1 MAAVHGNG
9 FCTSASLAV
18 KTIVTNV
25 LRVAAVD
32 TVGDALVFLGK
43 LSVMAGCG
51 AIALLMSSLTYYTDP
66 VKYPNTFLSSALL
79 PVILSLLVAYI
90 VASIF
95 FNVRTCSWHIIMIVL
110 LMGSAMQIAQKCMLP
125 LCMLIMHTDAFDVL
139 RLKASQLVICESCC
153 GAPCCCRC
161 MTWQLTPSCWPF
173 VRIASRMAGTPNMH
187 HRSSWKPSV
196 KWKKRDADS
205 KHNITRRGS
214 SDGTA

>member
-1 MAAVHGNG
+1 MAALHGNG

-79 PVILSLLVAYI
+79 PVILSLLIAYV
-90 VASIF
+90 VASVF
-95 FNVRTCSWHIIMIVL
+95 FNVRTCSWLLSDKLPSHTIMIVL
-110 LMGSAMQIAQKCMLP
+110 FMGSAVHIAKKFSFHCAYYHAHWCL
-125 LCMLIMHTDAFDVL
+125 DAF
-139 RLKASQLVICESCC
+139 I
-153 GAPCCCRC
+153 
-161 MTWQLTPSCWPF
+161 
-173 VRIASRMAGTPNMH
+173 
-187 HRSSWKPSV
+187 
-196 KWKKRDADS
+196 
-205 KHNITRRGS
+205 
-214 SDGTA
+214 